1 MAESIRNILDDI
13 RKENIQLPDFQRPYV
28 WDGKKVQ
35 DYITALYY
43 KFPTGH
49 FLLWKTTEDDTQ
61 KNFLVDGQQ
70 RITSLLWSIYGELPK
85 FHRGKEPNYTF
96 YFNPFT
102 QQFKRN
108 RPSGSEEEFWIN
120 IVEFFSKNDLRLY
133 QTKLLNMESE
143 DLDTKEAA
151 LNLAELDKLLDYKY
165 TIDELPRDI
174 SMMKAV
180 EIFNQIN
187 SSGTKLNQGDLA
199 YASMSVVWKDF
210 KKEFEIFSKKMS
222 EDGYKFSVY
231 FYMRLLAVLTDKSA
245 LLDNSFHSIS
255 EKELKQSWKKLKEI
269 LPYLLSIYRQY
280 LSIAESKDLV
290 TFSPLYIASVFLS
303 GKPKYRFSNEDEIN
317 NWMYWTLLAGI
328 HQRYSGSGG
337 DHKIDIDR
345 KIAQNKSTSN
355 YDPIDGLVHNINEQT
370 GSLEIN
376 NFLVRGSKASTSNA
390 IFQTYILMLKNYG
403 ATDWVSGV
411 EFFPPKNV
419 VPTLHF
425 HHIFPSAFTSILE
438 EAGQE
443 TLYMDNLPNRAV
455 LTSNTNQ
462 SYGKTQ
468 PSVYLK
474 EVLKN
479 YPNAIKEQMIPS
491 NKKLWDLNSF
501 NDFVAE
507 RSELLTTAINNFINS
522 FSRKSE
528 FVDSFDTKDLPEEGQ
543 KLEYKATFSYDLDG
557 TGVSEKV
564 LKEEIVKTICAF
576 ANSDGGKIVI
586 GVDDNLNV
594 VGLEKDLSKQRA
606 KNKVDGFIRSI
617 VSFVDSNLS
626 RGGLEFKG
634 FDNEVLIQE
643 VQNKNK
649 DKIAVLN
656 INPVREKP
664 EVKYNGKIYVRR
676 GSMDIPLKDDEIVD
690 WIKGRF
696 IN

>member
-1 MAESIRNILDDI
+1 MAESIRNILEDV
-13 RKENIQLPDFQRPYV
+13 RKSNIQLPDFQRPYV

-35 DYITALYY
+35 DYITALYF

-49 FLLWKTTEDDTQ
+49 FLLWKTTQEDQQ

-70 RITSLLWSIYGELPK
+70 RITSLLWSIYGELPS

-102 QQFKRN
+102 QQFRRN
-108 RPSGSEEEFWIN
+108 RPNGSNEHFWIN
-120 IVEFFSKNDLRLY
+120 IVDFFNRNDLRFY
-133 QTKLLNMESE
+133 QTKFLEMESA
-143 DLDTKEAA
+143 DLDTKEAV
-151 LNLAELDKLLDYKY
+151 LNLAELDKLLDYSY
-165 TIDELPRDI
+165 TIDELPRNI

-222 EDGYKFSVY
+222 DDGYKFSVY

-245 LLDNSFHSIS
+245 LLDSSFHLIS

-280 LSIAESKDLV
+280 LSISESRDLV
-290 TFSPLYIASVFLS
+290 TFSPIYIAAVFLS
-303 GKPKYRFSNEDEIN
+303 GKIKYRFSNEDEIN

-345 KIAQNKSTSN
+345 KIAQVKPNSN
-355 YDPIDGLVHNINEQT
+355 IDPIDRLVLNINEQT

-390 IFQTYILMLKNYG
+390 IFQTYILMLKNKG

-425 HHIFPSAFTSILE
+425 HHIFPAAFTSILE
-438 EAGQE
+438 EQGQE

-462 SYGKTQ
+462 SFGKTQ
-468 PSVYLK
+468 PSLYLT

-479 YPNAIKEQMIPS
+479 YPKALDEQMIPK
-491 NKKLWDLNSF
+491 NKQLWDLKSF
-501 NDFVAE
+501 NDFIAE
-507 RSELLTTAINNFINS
+507 RSELLTKSINEYINSFRRKNEFINS
-522 FSRKSE
+522 F
-528 FVDSFDTKDLPEEGQ
+528 DIDDLPEEGQ
-543 KLEYKATFSYDLDG
+543 KLEYKATFSVDLEG
-557 TGVSEKV
+557 TGVSEKI

-586 GVDDNLNV
+586 GIDDNLNI
-594 VGLEKDLSKQRA
+594 VGLEMDLNKQRS

-617 VSFVDSNLS
+617 VAFVDANLS
-626 RGGLEFKG
+626 RGGAEFKG
-634 FDNEVLIQE
+634 YDNEVLIQE
-643 VQNKNK
+643 VKNDK
-649 DKIAVLN
+649 NDKIAILN
-656 INPVREKP
+656 IDPVREKP
-664 EVKYNGKIYVRR
+664 EVKFNGKIYVRR
-676 GSMDIPLKDDEIVD
+676 GSMDIPLQDNEIVD
-690 WIKGRF
+690 WIKNRF
-696 IN
+696 LK